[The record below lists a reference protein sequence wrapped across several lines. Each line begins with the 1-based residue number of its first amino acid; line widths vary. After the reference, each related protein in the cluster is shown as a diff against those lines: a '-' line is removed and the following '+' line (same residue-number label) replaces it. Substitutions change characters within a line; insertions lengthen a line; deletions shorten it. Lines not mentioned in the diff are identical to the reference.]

1 MRISLKIK
9 IEIILA
15 GFIVLMASFFLVER
29 SLSAETDQSDNQKSL
44 LELNIEIEKKRK
56 EIEGLQDQTKTYQNN
71 IKSMQ
76 SQAVSLSTQ
85 ISIFE
90 DDIAST
96 ETAVEI
102 AKIEIEK
109 LGLEIENVRLR
120 IKSKEAE
127 ISVQKERI
135 GELINQI
142 NKADQKSYLEITLGH
157 DRFSDFF
164 THLKFL
170 KEIESQNKDL
180 LDRYKQLKIDLEQ
193 QETAGLEKKNAL
205 DDKKVELEQTKE
217 ELNYQVVYKEDLL
230 DQTRSS
236 EEKFGEILEDLRAE
250 QNAINS
256 ELASLE
262 KVAREKLELDDREF
276 DLGDGSRV
284 LSWPVSPAGGITAYF
299 HDPSYPFR
307 WIFEHPAIDI
317 RASQG
322 TPVAAA
328 ADGYVIRAKDAGRG
342 YSYVMLAHGND
353 LTTVYGHIS
362 QIYIQEDSF
371 IERGS
376 IIGLSGGQPGTNGA
390 GSLTTGAHL
399 HFEVRI
405 NGIPVNPLNYLP

>member
-1 MRISLKIK
+1 MKISPKIK

-15 GFIVLMASFFLVER
+15 GLIILVASFLVVEY
-29 SLSAETDQSDNQKSL
+29 SLSAETDDSDNERSL

-56 EIEGLQDQTKTYQNN
+56 EIEELQQQSKTYQDN

-90 DDIAST
+90 DDISST
-96 ETAVEI
+96 ETAIEI
-102 AKIEIEK
+102 SEIEIEK
-109 LGLEIENVRLR
+109 LTLEIENVRLR

-127 ISVQKERI
+127 INVQKERMA
-135 GELINQI
+135 ELINQI

-170 KEIESQNKDL
+170 KEIENQNKEL
-180 LDRYKQLKIDLEQ
+180 LDRYKQLKTDLEL
-193 QETAGLEKKNAL
+193 QEAADSEKKNAL
-205 DDKKVELEQTKE
+205 DDKKIELEQTKE
-217 ELNYQVVYKEDLL
+217 ELSYQVVYKEDLL

-236 EEKFGEILEDLRAE
+236 EEKFSEILEDLRAE

-256 ELASLE
+256 ELGSLE
-262 KVAREKLELDDREF
+262 KVAREKLELSDREF
-276 DLGDGSRV
+276 DLGDGTGV

-299 HDPSYPFR
+299 HDPTYPFR

-328 ADGYVIRAKDAGRG
+328 ADGYVVRAKDAGKG
-342 YSYVMLAHGND
+342 YSYIMLAHGND
-353 LTTVYGHIS
+353 MTTVYGHIS
-362 QIYIQEDSF
+362 QIHVQEDSF
-371 IERGS
+371 VERGS